1 MVVRVVCGCGDGWGW
16 LLNVGLACGRLFGRL
31 LLAWLSLVMSMM
43 VSFVLSFFPRDVLDE
58 ILNLIES
65 VSEDFPSYS

>member
-1 MVVRVVCGCGDGWGW
+1 
-16 LLNVGLACGRLFGRL
+16 
-31 LLAWLSLVMSMM
+31 MSMM

-65 VSEDFPSYS
+65 VSEDFPSYSFIYTYCDKAKARLSEWHNKYLSYCS